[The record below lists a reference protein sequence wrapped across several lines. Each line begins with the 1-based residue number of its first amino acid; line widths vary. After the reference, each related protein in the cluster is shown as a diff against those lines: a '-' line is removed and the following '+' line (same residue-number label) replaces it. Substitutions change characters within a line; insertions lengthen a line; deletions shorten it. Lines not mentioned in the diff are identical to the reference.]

1 MLTVMQLLDYSNAL
15 NYCVIEKTKNT
26 GFSCKK

>member
-15 NYCVIEKTKNT
+15 NYCIIEKN
-26 GFSCKK
+26 KKHWILI